1 VGVLGGGTG
10 EYVVPDTI
18 DPALTELRDEF
29 MAEPC
34 GYHSAELQLVLGGM
48 RSNRALPRWVLIT
61 REPGRSWMLA
71 EVPRRRG
78 AVPRIFTEPV
88 FTDRADAERHVFD
101 LRWQAMSAHG
111 TADE

>member
-1 VGVLGGGTG
+1 VAVLGGGTG
-10 EYVVPDTI
+10 EYVVPDSI
-18 DPALTELRDEF
+18 DPGRTELRDEF
-29 MAEPC
+29 MADPF
-34 GYHSAELQLVLGGM
+34 GYHSAELQLALGGM
-48 RSNRALPRWVLIT
+48 RSSRALPRWVLIT
-61 REPGRSWMLA
+61 REPGRSWLLA

-88 FTDRADAERHVFD
+88 FTDRADAERYVFD